1 MLEAVPGPSVS
12 EDSWNTY
19 KNIYRFGDK
28 EGPESGIN
36 SVCKLLWHI
45 ASPAVL
51 IALGLVI
58 KMSALGPGWSICQLL
73 SLVLWDDYNSIQQ
86 TTDRSLKSTMT

>member
-1 MLEAVPGPSVS
+1 MDAHIWRMLEAVPEPSVS

-19 KNIYRFGDK
+19 KNIYRLGDE

-45 ASPAVL
+45 ASP
-51 IALGLVI
+51 
-58 KMSALGPGWSICQLL
+58 
-73 SLVLWDDYNSIQQ
+73 
-86 TTDRSLKSTMT
+86 